1 MIRYWIR
8 SRSSAV
14 NLLQY
19 GGKWLSNG
27 QKQAIVPEE
36 IFAETEIEFESENK
50 REGNVMG
57 FGFFGFGRKKTDKK
71 QDEQKEQIPKE
82 LAAYRAAI
90 KTEEEQGFEAAKDMY
105 IMAAENG
112 SREAWRASEY
122 LSGRKRR
129 DFFRSYF
136 VSVCG

>member
-1 MIRYWIR
+1 
-8 SRSSAV
+8 
-14 NLLQY
+14 
-19 GGKWLSNG
+19 
-27 QKQAIVPEE
+27 
-36 IFAETEIEFESENK
+36 
-50 REGNVMG
+50 MG
-57 FGFFGFGRKKTDKK
+57 FGFLGFGRKKTDKK

-112 SREAWRASEY
+112 SREACVREY